1 MAQDVQ
7 NNNFGSVSRHKLEV
21 NVLEE
26 KQREEIKLYR
36 LQLAQASEK
45 IELLE
50 VS

>member
-1 MAQDVQ
+1 MTDSFACII
-7 NNNFGSVSRHKLEV
+7 FRHKLEV

-45 IELLE
+45 LGLLE
-50 VS
+50 VSIS